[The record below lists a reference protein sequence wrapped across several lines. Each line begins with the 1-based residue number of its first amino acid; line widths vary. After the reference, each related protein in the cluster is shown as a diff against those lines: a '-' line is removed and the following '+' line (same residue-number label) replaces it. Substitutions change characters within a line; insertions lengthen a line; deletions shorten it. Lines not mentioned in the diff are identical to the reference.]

1 VTERPPLCLLASI
14 GLLAAFCTA
23 KNLGADEVTAAPP
36 HGRSGKVIVDAIA
49 HGPSVDARLE
59 EIRRRIQGNLAYPPL
74 ARWHEVSGAA
84 VVEFEVTDQGRTRDV
99 RLAQSSG
106 VMLLDEA
113 AEHAVATVTDLPVV
127 HGRLSIPIRFEL
139 TGGE

>member
-1 VTERPPLCLLASI
+1 MRRRSLVNRVAGVGLIAALGTTAS
-14 GLLAAFCTA
+14 LR
-23 KNLGADEVTAAPP
+23 ADELAAAPP
-36 HGRSGKVIVDAIA
+36 HERSAKVIVDAIA

-74 ARWHEVSGAA
+74 ARWHDVAGAA
-84 VVEFEVTDQGRTRDV
+84 VVEFEVTDEGRTRGV

-106 VMLLDEA
+106 TTLLDNA
-113 AEHAVATVTDLPVV
+113 AEHAVTSVTGLPVV